1 MDIRQ
6 LRYNLT
12 ALFLQFLQFE
22 AEGTLKD
29 ICVLIAA
36 GVAGLGVAV
45 PIICVAGGGFWFV
58 MMGFE
63 VGGDGGVEVAGSP
76 ALFLGGV
83 RVEFVAGED
92 VAQHEGKKIYYKLT
106 SAD

>member
-1 MDIRQ
+1 VDIWQ

-29 ICVLIAA
+29 IRVLIAVR
-36 GVAGLGVAV
+36 VAGLGEAV
-45 PIICVAGGGFWFV
+45 PIIFLVVGGFWFV

-83 RVEFVAGED
+83 EVVFVAGED